1 LDQPG
6 IENEND
12 VTSDNVGKLSWILRS
27 CMNESREREA
37 VFAVYCCICSV
48 GAENYSSSE
57 MVSFTVL
64 SQEELP

>member
-1 LDQPG
+1 
-6 IENEND
+6 
-12 VTSDNVGKLSWILRS
+12 
-27 CMNESREREA
+27 MNESREREA